1 MKHLLAIFAIIF
13 NLNILTTTQVSKD
26 ETIKDTYQANNELIN
41 FPTVVADIK
50 TSDTLNSLLST
61 PTRPSNAIL
70 HVNNSLNVIDENS
83 NSLGSLNDVI
93 KKKLQNYIIPI
104 VYLENN
110 VQASKYIE
118 FLNENLIIDMA
129 IMSNDVSLIKM
140 VKDVHYVIR
149 GIYYINEILENTPLC
164 DLVYTANK
172 NYASVIALNSK
183 IATRENISYLQARF
197 KTVWINQTDETDFNL
212 YSSINTGCYGLIVND
227 YENLYNLYL
236 SYNKNT
242 LIRTPFNV
250 AHRGFSIL
258 YNENSVYGT
267 QKAIELGATH
277 VELDAYL
284 TTDNEIVMMHD
295 NSIDRTSD
303 GTGNVE
309 SYTLEQLQKFSLDLK
324 SPSEPI
330 PSIEDVAKPLIK
342 SDAVL
347 VLELKS
353 NNAKIVEVLKEKITK
368 LNLYSK
374 IVVIS
379 FYTDVLKAMKELIP
393 EIPTANLN
401 DISTSNFTLVLY
413 WMGLYNTVID
423 TQFNLINKNENEL
436 YLRDRGIMGWYW
448 TYDNALY
455 IGSNISKG
463 PVGMTNNS
471 CSFFSNLIQYIDG
484 QEFTLKKHQ
493 NIKKASFNLLYT
505 TYNGQQKEIEGKLFK
520 YEDKGDYYNVICSL
534 ETKFS
539 EYCKATFYTGSFKV
553 YKHPSDL
560 NNGCI
565 KSSTNILITLSLI
578 SFLSF
583 TILKK
588 KNFIK

>member
-13 NLNILTTTQVSKD
+13 NLNILTTTQISKD
-26 ETIKDTYQANNELIN
+26 ETIKDTYQATNELIN

-61 PTRPSNAIL
+61 QARPSNAIL
-70 HVNNSLNVIDENS
+70 HVNNSLNVIDES
-83 NSLGSLNDVI
+83 NNLLGSLNNVI
-93 KKKLQNYIIPI
+93 KNKLQNYIIPI
-104 VYLENN
+104 VYLENTI
-110 VQASKYIE
+110 QASKYIN
-118 FLNENLIIDMA
+118 FLNENSIIDMA
-129 IMSNDVSLIKM
+129 IMSNDISLIKM

-149 GIYYINEILENTPLC
+149 GIYYINEISENTPLC
-164 DLVYTANK
+164 DLVHTTNK

-227 YENLYNLYL
+227 YENLYNLYF
-236 SYNKNT
+236 SYNKDT

-277 VELDAYL
+277 IELDAYL

-330 PSIEDVAKPLIK
+330 PSIEDIAKPIIE

-353 NNAKIVEVLKEKITK
+353 NNTKIVEVLKEKLTK

-374 IVVIS
+374 MVVIS

-401 DISTSNFTLVLY
+401 DISTSDFTSVLY
-413 WMGLYNTVID
+413 WMGLYNTGID
-423 TQFNLINKNENEL
+423 IQFTLINKDENEL

-455 IGSNISKG
+455 IGSNIAKG

-484 QEFTLKKHQ
+484 QEFTLKKQQ

-505 TYNGQQKEIEGKLFK
+505 TYNGQQKGIEGKLFK
-520 YEDKGDYYNVICSL
+520 YEDKGDYYNVICYL

-539 EYCKATFYTGSFKV
+539 DYCKATFYTGSFKV

-565 KSSTNILITLSLI
+565 KSSANILITLSLI

-588 KNFIK
+588 KNSIK